1 MLNHKDITPGFYFIK
16 DSKPPYF
23 SIIQVFGKKAKLIG
37 IEESFLIENFQFIER
52 VPDTEFLKMKITDL
66 VPERT
71 FRHKETGQLY
81 KLLGCGESFPS
92 EGSAQTPLILAS
104 LDCVGIISKY
114 YVVNDTDWFLTNFE
128 DSVEEPESLPDLKKQ
143 TQLLQE
149 ACEAEELVGIDELER
164 YADEQRKK
172 KSN

>member
-1 MLNHKDITPGFYFIK
+1 MLNHKDITPGFYFVK

-52 VPDTEFLKMKITDL
+52 VPDTEFLKMKITNL
-66 VPERT
+66 VPGRT
-71 FRHKETGQLY
+71 FRHKETRQLY
-81 KLLGCGESFPS
+81 KLLGCAETFPS
-92 EGSAQTPLILAS
+92 EGSVQTPFILAS
-104 LDCVGIISKY
+104 MNGVGVPSKY
-114 YVVNDTDWFLTNFE
+114 FVINDVEWLLVNFE
-128 DSVEEPESLPDLKKQ
+128 DSVEGPESLPDLKKQ

-149 ACEAEELVGIDELER
+149 ACEAEELIGIDELER